1 MSDVHNWLAATSG
14 KKTDTKKKASLD
26 YSKFDSILDSDDE
39 DDAGA
44 DAVRQAQAALP
55 PQLRQNLAMAQAA
68 AATGDRRAAQEA
80 SARLAAEMQSAP
92 PEFQEAMQM
101 AKAARAPAAPSS
113 SPKKAKSKKKKAA
126 AAARAAAPDELALGA
141 KLEAQ
146 LANLEQMQATLAAA
160 ADDPEALA
168 RLMASAGISEA
179 EMAAVDGD
187 DAAMHALAEQ
197 MMARTVGDA
206 GAGVE
211 TSMSEVESLVREVE
225 SLQKTQVEVLRE
237 DGPSSSSSSSS
248 SGRPSVGVEEMA
260 AKLAEQKRRMD
271 AVAMEF

>member
-1 MSDVHNWLAATSG
+1 MRAVGWGGTERDPFVNNPMSDVHNWLAATSG

-101 AKAARAPAAPSS
+101 AKACLLYTSPSPRDGLLSRMPSS
-113 SPKKAKSKKKKAA
+113 A
-126 AAARAAAPDELALGA
+126 
-141 KLEAQ
+141 
-146 LANLEQMQATLAAA
+146 
-160 ADDPEALA
+160 
-168 RLMASAGISEA
+168 
-179 EMAAVDGD
+179 
-187 DAAMHALAEQ
+187 
-197 MMARTVGDA
+197 
-206 GAGVE
+206 
-211 TSMSEVESLVREVE
+211 
-225 SLQKTQVEVLRE
+225 
-237 DGPSSSSSSSS
+237 
-248 SGRPSVGVEEMA
+248 
-260 AKLAEQKRRMD
+260 
-271 AVAMEF
+271 

>member
-26 YSKFDSILDSDDE
+26 YSKFDSVLDSDDE

-55 PQLRQNLAMAQAA
+55 PQLRQNLAMAQVA

-101 AKAARAPAAPSS
+101 AKAARAPAAPSSS

-225 SLQKTQVEVLRE
+225 SLQKTQAAVLRE
-237 DGPSSSSSSSS
+237 DGRPL
-248 SGRPSVGVEEMA
+248 GRCGRRF
-260 AKLAEQKRRMD
+260 LA
-271 AVAMEF
+271 